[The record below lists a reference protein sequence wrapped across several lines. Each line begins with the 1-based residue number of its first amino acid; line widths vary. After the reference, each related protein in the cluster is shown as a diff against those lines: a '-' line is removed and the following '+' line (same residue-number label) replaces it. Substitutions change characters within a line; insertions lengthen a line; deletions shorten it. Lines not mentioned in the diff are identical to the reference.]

1 MKKLK
6 EKPQF
11 KVMVQRP
18 TDYFKHFMLLALC
31 LISVSVFPN
40 DKAEI
45 NKILAMPNAPDGVV
59 FELIGSE
66 NSTYLPNALTKVES
80 YKDQLKKK
88 FPEIEIA
95 VVSHGAEQFELTTN
109 NAKKEKKT
117 HSIVKRISND
127 DVPVHICETH
137 ASWRDVAAEDFPEYI
152 TVSAQGP
159 IQIRQYQELGYILV
173 VVN

>member
-1 MKKLK
+1 MRNLMD
-6 EKPQF
+6 KP
-11 KVMVQRP
+11 KAKAITHRYS
-18 TDYFKHFMLLALC
+18 DYFKLLLLLTLC

-45 NKILAMPNAPDGVV
+45 NKIMAMSESPDGVV

-66 NSTYLPNALTKVES
+66 DSKYLPNALSKVES
-80 YKDQLKKK
+80 YKNQLKTK
-88 FPEIEIA
+88 FPGIDIA

-109 NAKKEKKT
+109 NAKKESKS
-117 HSIVKRISND
+117 HNLVKRINAD

-159 IQIRQYQELGYILV
+159 IQIKQYQELGYILV
-173 VVN
+173 VVD